1 MGGLKMDDLM
11 DFLYAWFCV
20 VGGAALL
27 MFTLRLLSWL
37 FDGIMLGGW
46 F

>member
-1 MGGLKMDDLM
+1 MDDLM
-11 DFLYAWFCV
+11 DFIFAWIAV

-27 MFTLRLLSWL
+27 MFTLRLLSLL
-37 FDGIMLGGW
+37 FEGIMLGGW